1 MQFLVIGDSGSGKT
15 SILQTFKDASPTGIY
30 ELLLLY
36 YVFCLIDFKSEYII
50 KTVYLDKG
58 SRYITLHI
66 RTTTTTSNYK
76 DAMV

>member
-15 SILQTFKDASPTGIY
+15 TILQTISDGSSTGIC

-36 YVFCLIDFKSEYII
+36 YVFCLIDSKIEFITKKI
-50 KTVYLDKG
+50 YLNEEN
-58 SRYITLHI
+58 RNITLHI
-66 RTTTTTSNYK
+66 HTTTTTSNYK